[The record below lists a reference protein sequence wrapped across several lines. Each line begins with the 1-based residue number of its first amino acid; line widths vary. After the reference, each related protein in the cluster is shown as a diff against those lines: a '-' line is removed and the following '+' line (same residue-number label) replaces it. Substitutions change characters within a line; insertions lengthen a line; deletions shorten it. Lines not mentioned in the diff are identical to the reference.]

1 MIKGTTFKRTR
12 YLLGTIVCGKTYYFT
27 ALPEFGT
34 EIAAR
39 AYMREHARELGR
51 PVYVWR
57 TRECWARGV
66 NYGIDEVGPLPEEQQ
81 KQQQALPAAQQP
93 PAPDADS

>member
-1 MIKGTTFKRTR
+1 LVETLVSSRVATVF
-12 YLLGTIVCGKTYYFT
+12 LIVCGAAYYFT
-27 ALPEFGT
+27 DLPEFRT

-39 AYMREHARELGR
+39 AYLREHRTALGR

-66 NYGIDEVGPLPEEQQ
+66 NYGTDVEGPLPEEQQ